1 MLAASA
7 AIISIEQG
15 TARSTIQRERFISR
29 SIKTGAFFVYSDF
42 VIPSSFVI
50 RHSLLK
56 TMFHHL
62 LLSEHLANFPHG
74 QD

>member
-15 TARSTIQRERFISR
+15 TARSTMQRERFISR

-42 VIPSSFVI
+42 VIPSTFVI
-50 RHSLLK
+50 RY
-56 TMFHHL
+56 
-62 LLSEHLANFPHG
+62 
-74 QD
+74 